1 MVLHT
6 NKYTFWY
13 NKLNHRSREFWREG
27 DSPANCLKTRPASS
41 HIVVCKGALMTNEPT
56 PLIIKLKNLGFSVGS
71 RMRLYGEIFEMAS
84 EPIVV
89 SNSLVLVD
97 AIEIRSGEQKRIR
110 IPLPILKVAGERA
123 A

>member
-1 MVLHT
+1 
-6 NKYTFWY
+6 
-13 NKLNHRSREFWREG
+13 
-27 DSPANCLKTRPASS
+27 
-41 HIVVCKGALMTNEPT
+41 MTNEPT